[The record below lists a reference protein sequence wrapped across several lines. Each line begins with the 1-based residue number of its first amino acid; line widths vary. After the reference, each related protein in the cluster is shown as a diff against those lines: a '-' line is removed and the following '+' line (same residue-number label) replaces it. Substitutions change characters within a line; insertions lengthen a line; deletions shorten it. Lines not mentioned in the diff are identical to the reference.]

1 MRFAHLAS
9 GSRGNALVV
18 SHGATHVLVDC
29 GLSLRRVTCRLAELG
44 LAPEVLA
51 AILVTHEHGDH
62 ASGVRRLAE
71 AHSIPVFAS
80 AGTAR
85 AAGLEDLLAGEPLH
99 AERPFTVGEL
109 EIHPYTVPHDA
120 REPLQFVFGD
130 GRRRLG
136 VLTDCGHPTP
146 HVRAALDGCHAL
158 VLECNHDPEA
168 LAQGS
173 YPPPV
178 KARVG
183 GDWGHLSNPQAAA
196 LLTRLDTTALRH
208 VVAAH
213 LSERHNT
220 PQQARRAL
228 AASLDCPPEEIHVA
242 CQDGGTPWLDLN

>member
-1 MRFAHLAS
+1 VRFAHLAS

-18 SHGATHVLVDC
+18 SHGETHVLVDC
-29 GLSLRRVTCRLAELG
+29 GLSLRRTTRRLAALG
-44 LAPEVLA
+44 LDPEALA

-62 ASGVRRLAE
+62 AKGVRRLAE
-71 AHSIPVFAS
+71 AYAIPVLAS

-85 AAGLEDLLAGEPLH
+85 AAALEDLLADEPLH
-99 AERPFTVGEL
+99 AERPFALGDL

-120 REPLQFVFGD
+120 REPLQFVFSD
-130 GRRRLG
+130 GRHRLG

-168 LAQGS
+168 LARGA

-183 GDWGHLSNPQAAA
+183 GAWGHLSNPQAAD
-196 LLTRLDTTALRH
+196 LLASLDTGALRH

-220 PQQARRAL
+220 PRWARQAL
-228 AASLDCPPEEIHVA
+228 ATPLGCPQDEIHVA
-242 CQDGGTPWLDLN
+242 CQEAGTSWLDLN